1 MKISLMSSQI
11 YTTITLIMTKD
22 EKAAVKD
29 CIERELEKFTKER
42 KLMPKRV
49 QLLTDVLEK
58 L

>member
-1 MKISLMSSQI
+1 M
-11 YTTITLIMTKD
+11 IMTKD

-42 KLMPKRV
+42 ALQPKRV

-58 L
+58 LST